1 MGDDNLKV
9 KKRIVACTLMLS
21 IFISGSSS
29 LAISINSLEKQ
40 KEKISDKYKE
50 KEQTKNKLGED
61 KDKLYNEIAVLENKI
76 KKEEKKYDVLEEEIA
91 KLSKDIKVSN
101 QEISSLEGKLKKQEE
116 NFRKRLRVFYMN
128 SQMGYIELLLSAVD
142 VNDFLLRS
150 EERRVG
156 KECRSRW
163 SPYH

>member
-76 KKEEKKYDVLEEEIA
+76 KKEEKKY
-91 KLSKDIKVSN
+91 
-101 QEISSLEGKLKKQEE
+101 
-116 NFRKRLRVFYMN
+116 MN
-128 SQMGYIELLLSAVD
+128 
-142 VNDFLLRS
+142 R
-150 EERRVG
+150 
-156 KECRSRW
+156 
-163 SPYH
+163 